1 MLFYNATENEENIR
15 LIGSLDIKLSLLM
28 LLQQDYFLLLRE
40 SGESMSFFISYFLVF
55 RMNTK
60 FYE

>member
-15 LIGSLDIKLSLLM
+15 SIGSLDIKLSLLM

-40 SGESMSFFISYFLVF
+40 SGENEFFYSIFLSI
-55 RMNTK
+55 
-60 FYE
+60 